1 MRVGEPAGT
10 ATHSQESAAAVGT
23 DLEGLGQGE
32 VDRTRLDQESLLTL
46 VVLFDQADGVEAC
59 VLDVGVPN
67 PCFRAAPRVSMR
79 QGYLDIPYGRQDD
92 LDARRSQSGAVG
104 LNIR

>member
-23 DLEGLGQGE
+23 D
-32 VDRTRLDQESLLTL
+32 DQESLLTL

-79 QGYLDIPYGRQDD
+79 QGYLDIQDSRQDALTRD
-92 LDARRSQSGAVG
+92 VPNLAQ
-104 LNIR
+104 